1 MQRSLS
7 RARIFLGETLNV
19 ILLVHLIDYTTRH
32 INMILS
38 EIVGE
43 EVLWPLIGLMS
54 EYPSNARNGYLTFV
68 ASVVS
73 ITFLASGVFGAWAGA
88 SPGKALVGIQF
99 KGPDGRKASPAQ
111 MRKRAGLLVLLLLP
125 ILLGGPTL
133 GFVFGPSADTASL
146 IVLALSV
153 LAFTI
158 LVIDWTGKGSWVNR
172 TAGVTPHLRSR

>member
-1 MQRSLS
+1 MQRTLPG
-7 RARIFLGETLNV
+7 ARIFLGETLNV
-19 ILLVHLIDYTTRH
+19 ILLAYLISYTTYGANL
-32 INMILS
+32 IAS

-43 EVLWPLIGLMS
+43 EVVWPILDFMS
-54 EYPSNARNGYLTFV
+54 AYPSSARNGYLNFV
-68 ASVVS
+68 AAVVL

-146 IVLALSV
+146 IVLPLSV